1 MTTNPGRIKTKD
13 DSQVSCT
20 GRQSSFLLASTFLCD
35 SLPHWKSVGLC
46 EQQKTEVV
54 ACDFQRKVIKD
65 AIVSASL
72 PPSWMTCSWGKAL

>member
-1 MTTNPGRIKTKD
+1 MTLRFHARIG
-13 DSQVSCT
+13 SLQGAPNSP
-20 GRQSSFLLASTFLCD
+20 FLLAFTFLCD

-46 EQQKTEVV
+46 DQQKTEVV

-65 AIVSASL
+65 VIISASL